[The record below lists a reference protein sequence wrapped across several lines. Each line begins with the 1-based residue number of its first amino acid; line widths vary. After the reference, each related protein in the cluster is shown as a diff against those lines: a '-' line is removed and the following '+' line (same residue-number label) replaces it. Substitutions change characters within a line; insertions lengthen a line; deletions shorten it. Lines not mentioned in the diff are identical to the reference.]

1 MHFQITYEYIYIYT
15 LMHTDIYKCMN
26 LLGMYMQD
34 LTLNNQQQLIW
45 HKTHPSNNYT
55 FWSLDETTA
64 AQFHYQEVHEIYLY
78 YHKQK
83 LWN

>member
-1 MHFQITYEYIYIYT
+1 
-15 LMHTDIYKCMN
+15 MN
-26 LLGMYMQD
+26 LFGMYMQD
-34 LTLNNQQQLIW
+34 LTLNIQQQLIW
-45 HKTHPSNNYT
+45 HKTHPNNNYT
-55 FWSLDETTA
+55 FWSHDETTA